1 MLVVSSKGDMG
12 DRASVRAKGCGDGED
27 DGVKVKGVLV
37 LKVVEDEDVGLV
49 DVALDGAWG
58 VVKEDDDL
66 VEVMGVCVSSSS
78 SKVRL
83 MKIVSLVFGETC
95 DV

>member
-1 MLVVSSKGDMG
+1 MLVPM
-12 DRASVRAKGCGDGED
+12 
-27 DGVKVKGVLV
+27 
-37 LKVVEDEDVGLV
+37 VVEDEDVGLV

-78 SKVRL
+78 SKVRS
-83 MKIVSLVFGETC
+83 MRGMSLVIGLVDDWGVLTFLIH
-95 DV
+95 